1 VPFPATANK
10 GHSPVQPVDLARL
23 AEQTGGDRKL
33 EREVLTLFLDD
44 ASVQVERLGSASAA
58 DRRASA
64 HRLLGSARAIGAG
77 EVARLAAAVETGQG
91 DVDALAAAID
101 VARQYIVAYLAKPE

>member
-1 VPFPATANK
+1 
-10 GHSPVQPVDLARL
+10 VQPVDLARL

-44 ASVQVERLGSASAA
+44 ALVQVARLRSAGAA
-58 DRRASA
+58 DRRAIA
-64 HRLLGSARAIGAG
+64 HRLLGSARAIGAD

-91 DVDALAAAID
+91 DVDALSAAID
-101 VARQYIVAYLAKPE
+101 AARQYIVAYLAKPE

>member
-1 VPFPATANK
+1 VPFRAIANK
-10 GHSPVQPVDLARL
+10 GPASVQPVDLARL

-44 ASVQVERLGSASAA
+44 ALVQVARLRSAGAA
-58 DRRASA
+58 DRRAIA
-64 HRLLGSARAIGAG
+64 HRLLGSARAIGAD

-101 VARQYIVAYLAKPE
+101 AARQYIVAYLAKPE